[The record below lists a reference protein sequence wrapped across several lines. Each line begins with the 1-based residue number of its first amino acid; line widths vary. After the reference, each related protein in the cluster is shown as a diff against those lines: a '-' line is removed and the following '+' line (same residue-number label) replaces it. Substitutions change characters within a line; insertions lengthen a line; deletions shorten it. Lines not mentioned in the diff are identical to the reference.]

1 MAQPAIWTSLY
12 KAGGKG
18 SLLALLLARG
28 ENPSRLVG
36 REGLSVSSHTLSLF
50 DDETEL
56 EHGPAVAV
64 LDRPR
69 ILLLPKILLQRV
81 GKLVLLARRT
91 VAWACAHVR
100 VRVRLRL
107 RERVRVRVCV
117 RVRVLV
123 SHCSSLPACPS
134 V

>member
-1 MAQPAIWTSLY
+1 M
-12 KAGGKG
+12 G
-18 SLLALLLARG
+18 RG
-28 ENPSRLVG
+28 
-36 REGLSVSSHTLSLF
+36 GLSVSTHTLSLF

-64 LDRPR
+64 PDRPR
-69 ILLLPKILLQRV
+69 ILLLIPKILLQRV

-123 SHCSSLPACPS
+123 SH
-134 V
+134 